1 MTRAR
6 INEKSPR
13 FPSDLAIADAPRR
26 WLRCVLS
33 RKMAN
38 PVRDRVNSRARGY
51 GLPGRRRRFDLRS
64 VRYSGTATA
73 AARDEEEAGASTS
86 HPRNSVCSRFALI
99 GPLFALRVPFRYID
113 PGIDN
118 GRRTPRGAGSINA
131 RRYEVTKKNEGRFN
145 STPAAPDAKR
155 RLEIAPRAE
164 NSSLRRPASPRK
176 TAERATG
183 AAFCPSGSIYRVT
196 RRLYRPTE
204 SNELGRR
211 RANTSAAHCA
221 AREPLALE
229 CVAR

>member
-1 MTRAR
+1 VREDTGCQGGGGVSICDQFVTPERRLQPRATKR
-6 INEKSPR
+6 R
-13 FPSDLAIADAPRR
+13 QAHRRAI
-26 WLRCVLS
+26 
-33 RKMAN
+33 
-38 PVRDRVNSRARGY
+38 RVILFARA
-51 GLPGRRRRFDLRS
+51 
-64 VRYSGTATA
+64 
-73 AARDEEEAGASTS
+73 
-86 HPRNSVCSRFALI
+86 ALI

-118 GRRTPRGAGSINA
+118 GRRTPRGARSINA
-131 RRYEVTKKNEGRFN
+131 GRYEVTKKNEGRFN

-176 TAERATG
+176 TAERATD

-211 RANTSAAHCA
+211 RANTSAAYCA